1 MTQTK
6 KRTQIANKSDH
17 IHYAYSAYRE
27 QKERKGDPF
36 QLPQKGINWRPI
48 PNVGRDQGG
57 NAGWRRLAPI

>member
-27 QKERKGDPF
+27 QKERERDPL
-36 QLPQKGINWRPI
+36 QLPQKGIN
-48 PNVGRDQGG
+48 
-57 NAGWRRLAPI
+57 